1 MEKEIKKGVTEIEK
15 NVTEVTKDVTN
26 KSVFYAVKTIDII
39 YVTIIY
45 FVFGYYIAK
54 VTDSLCNSLFGI
66 EFDKLSRNELIV
78 QIFFQINLSI
88 SLSYF
93 SKKVID
99 RIPFPLEGLGGF
111 THYKLKEFTMSGG
124 AFWMFGIL
132 FYEKS
137 LVKKIT
143 LLKKMF

>member
-1 MEKEIKKGVTEIEK
+1 MEKGVTEIVKETTQ
-15 NVTEVTKDVTN
+15 VAN
-26 KSVFYAVKTIDII
+26 KSVFYAVKTTDII

-54 VTDSLCNSLFGI
+54 VTDSLCNNLFGI
-66 EFDKLSRNELIV
+66 EFEKLSRNELMV
-78 QIFFQINLSI
+78 QIVFQINLSI
-88 SLSYF
+88 LLSYF
-93 SKKVID
+93 CKKIID
-99 RIPFPLEGLGGF
+99 IIPFPLEGLGGF